1 MKCQIFWQLYCFG
14 FIPNTI
20 IDVNKVQRKPLNV
33 YRFAQNSSPE
43 AFCAYDGIFFRFNSD
58 SNFQSFPDKFPTL
71 LDHLDQNIRF
81 KNI

>member
-43 AFCAYDGIFFRFNSD
+43 AVCAYDRMFFRFESD
-58 SNFQSFPDKFPTL
+58 WIFFNHFQINFEYY
-71 LDHLDQNIRF
+71 
-81 KNI
+81 

>member
-43 AFCAYDGIFFRFNSD
+43 AFSAYDRVSFDLDRIEFFKPVS
-58 SNFQSFPDKFPTL
+58 DKF
-71 LDHLDQNIRF
+71 
-81 KNI
+81 